1 MLLEHS
7 YGKDGVR
14 LVKVSRDGPVHT
26 VHDLTLHVWLEG
38 DFSVAYLDGDNSTT
52 LPTDT
57 MRSTAYVVAQD
68 QSLVDVERY
77 AEAVLRRLLDVVP
90 SCTTA
95 HASVVEHAWS
105 RLGDHAFRGAS
116 GVGTAT
122 VVAARDQPATVTSGV
137 DELLL
142 LKTTGSEY
150 QGFLTDD
157 YTVLK
162 PTDDRILATAVTATW
177 TWLSAPESYAQARRT
192 VQDAF
197 ERVFTDRYSKAVQQT
212 LYEMG
217 QAALDAV
224 PEIGQVRL
232 SLPNRHH
239 VTVDLTPFGRR
250 NDNEV
255 FVVLDRPV
263 GLIEGTVGR
272 P

>member
-7 YGKDGVR
+7 YGKDGIR
-14 LVKVSRDGPVHT
+14 LVKVSRAGAEHT
-26 VHDLTLHVWLEG
+26 VHDLTVHLWLEG
-38 DFSVAYLDGDNSTT
+38 DFSAAYLDGDNSTT

-68 QSLVDVERY
+68 ESLVDVERY
-77 AEAVLRRLLDVVP
+77 AEAVLRRLLEVVP
-90 SCTTA
+90 MCRTA
-95 HASVVEHAWS
+95 HASIIEHSWS
-105 RLGDHAFRGAS
+105 RLGDHAFRGAQ

-122 VVAARDQPATVTSGV
+122 VAACRDLPAVVTSGV

-142 LKTTGSEY
+142 LKTTASEY

-162 PTDDRILATAVTATW
+162 PTDDRILATAVTASW
-177 TWLSAPESYAQARRT
+177 TWAAVPESYAQARRA
-192 VQDAF
+192 VQSAF
-197 ERVFTDRYSKAVQQT
+197 EQVFTDNYSRAVQQT

-217 QAALDAV
+217 EAALTAV
-224 PEIGQVRL
+224 PEVAQVRL

-239 VTVDLTPFGRR
+239 ITVDLSPFGRR

-255 FVVLDRPV
+255 FVVLDRPF